1 MLGSG
6 LGEVFK
12 ITSFRLWPL
21 QAKRSDKSN
30 KLAEWFKMEG
40 PQDNDDLTEFFC
52 DDGWA
57 TEDMKLLDPAA
68 LTWRVNFDGSPL

>member
-1 MLGSG
+1 
-6 LGEVFK
+6 
-12 ITSFRLWPL
+12 
-21 QAKRSDKSN
+21 
-30 KLAEWFKMEG
+30 MEG